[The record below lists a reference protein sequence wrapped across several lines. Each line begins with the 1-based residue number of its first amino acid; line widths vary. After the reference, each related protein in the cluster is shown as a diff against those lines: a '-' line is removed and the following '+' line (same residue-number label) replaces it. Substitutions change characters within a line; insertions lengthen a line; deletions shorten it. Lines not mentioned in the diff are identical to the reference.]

1 MMFLKNKFILPI
13 SIFFFL
19 TKWFFIIYFNQNI
32 DFLTNIIFDL
42 EDHQYFPLIFN
53 LSNFNF
59 NPTYDLNITNTNF
72 ITFPIYSIIYHS
84 FFFKILNVYSFIVVD
99 FFLIIIFL
107 YLFTYFLEKAG
118 LNQNISTLIGL
129 LILILPNIISFFH
142 LSEITYVNAIKELY
156 TLRVP
161 RPSVSHLYFFLFIY
175 LLVRINKTDNFSK
188 RTLILIGAIFAFMFS
203 SFYYNLAISGFIFL
217 LYYFYIS
224 LSSKKKIQIYFKEI
238 LIVFITFIIF
248 SIPTFLNLMNA
259 ETDYLVR
266 VGLINLDLEKKIILI
281 NHFFNKILSISFM
294 LIFVIMNIFYYILK
308 SKSSYKIEILNLLYF
323 IFLSSFISPVIFIL
337 ISPNISEIYHFTNM
351 LVALSFFVF
360 LIYLSLILNF
370 LINDKTIFQKQ
381 VPTFI
386 IALFLAFYVYDS
398 FHNIKKN
405 SLLTEKLRVN
415 ELIKDF
421 NKKNFN
427 KNINILSF
435 DEVVQTNLILRD
447 YKNFSFMSGIHT
459 SLNDE
464 SIEDRLINVFKFLN
478 LNKDSFLKFIE
489 NKKEGWRYINNNI
502 GKTFYMKYQANKL
515 TTFKESDDFTN
526 EETTFIRNSSPL
538 HSQQLII
545 PTFEIE
551 RLKHKFNN
559 FENLN
564 KIKPKLIIIN
574 NEDDFSSDIKIDNN
588 LFCKVAINQTYT
600 IYLHESLNAEC
611 FKL

>member
-398 FHNIKKN
+398 FHNIKK
-405 SLLTEKLRVN
+405 KLST
-415 ELIKDF
+415 D
-421 NKKNFN
+421 
-427 KNINILSF
+427 
-435 DEVVQTNLILRD
+435 
-447 YKNFSFMSGIHT
+447 
-459 SLNDE
+459 
-464 SIEDRLINVFKFLN
+464 
-478 LNKDSFLKFIE
+478 
-489 NKKEGWRYINNNI
+489 
-502 GKTFYMKYQANKL
+502 
-515 TTFKESDDFTN
+515 
-526 EETTFIRNSSPL
+526 
-538 HSQQLII
+538 
-545 PTFEIE
+545 
-551 RLKHKFNN
+551 
-559 FENLN
+559 
-564 KIKPKLIIIN
+564 
-574 NEDDFSSDIKIDNN
+574 
-588 LFCKVAINQTYT
+588 
-600 IYLHESLNAEC
+600 
-611 FKL
+611 